1 MKKIALIYRRA
12 LWLALSGLFMLT
24 SCQAPQ
30 LVEPAVAE
38 EPGELQV
45 NLSPFGNSRRPT
57 RSIVDIAVSNPDFS
71 ALVAAVTVTGLVPT
85 LADEHTRF
93 TVFAPTNAAFAQ
105 LPAPF
110 NTAQSIAAI
119 TDQAT
124 LGTLRNIL
132 LYHVVIGQRPS
143 KSLRRGAPATT
154 AKPQVGNTDNVLY
167 FSNARGSLFVNGQV
181 EVVLADVAATNGLI
195 HAISS
200 VLIPPSQSIVG
211 IAVGN
216 PNFSALV
223 AAVLKTDLAATL
235 SENLFTVFAP
245 TDAAFAQLPA
255 PFNTAQNIA
264 QIRDAQQIETLRQ
277 ILLLHVADGQPVFAP
292 DLRPGRFVTLG
303 GLVSIDLQGGAT
315 VQGGANEQPANIVAV
330 NILANNGVIHVIDQ
344 VLLPRERGTKQ

>member
-1 MKKIALIYRRA
+1 MKKITLMYRRA
-12 LWLALSGLFMLT
+12 LSLALFGLCLLA

-30 LVEPAVAE
+30 QVDPSVAE
-38 EPGELQV
+38 TEGELQV
-45 NLSPFGNSRRPT
+45 NLSPFGNSRRPS

-85 LADEHTRF
+85 LADEHSRF

-110 NTAQSIAAI
+110 NTPQSIGAI

-124 LGTLRNIL
+124 LSTLRDIL
-132 LYHVVIGQRPS
+132 VYHVVSGARS
-143 KSLRRGAPATT
+143 SRDLRRGVPATT
-154 AKPQVGNTDNVLY
+154 AKPQGSNSDNVLY
-167 FSNARGSLFVNGQV
+167 FSNTGNGLFVNGNV
-181 EVVLADVAATNGLI
+181 EVIQADVAATNGII

-216 PNFSALV
+216 PSFSALV
-223 AAVLKTDLAATL
+223 AAVLKTGLASTL

-255 PFNTAQNIA
+255 PFNTAQDIA
-264 QIRDAQQIETLRQ
+264 QIQDEEQIGTLRQ
-277 ILLLHVADGQPVFAP
+277 ILFLHVADGQPFFST
-292 DLRPGRFVTLG
+292 DLSEGRLTTLEG
-303 GLVSIDLQGGAT
+303 QIGVELQGGPS
-315 VQGGANEQPANIVAV
+315 VQGGGNAQPANIVAV

-344 VLLPRERGTKQ
+344 VLLPRSRVTKR

>member
-1 MKKIALIYRRA
+1 MKKIMLMYRRA
-12 LWLALSGLFMLT
+12 LSLAIISLGLLA

-30 LVEPAVAE
+30 QVDPSVAE
-38 EPGELQV
+38 AEGELQV
-45 NLSPFGNSRRPT
+45 NLSPFGNSRRPSG
-57 RSIVDIAVSNPDFS
+57 SIVDIAVSNPDFS

-85 LADEHTRF
+85 LADEHSRF

-110 NTAQSIAAI
+110 NTPQSIAAI

-124 LGTLRNIL
+124 LGALRDIL
-132 LYHVVIGQRPS
+132 LYHVVSGTRS
-143 KSLRRGAPATT
+143 SRALRRGVPATT
-154 AKPQVGNTDNVLY
+154 AKPQGSNNDNVLY
-167 FSNARGSLFVNGQV
+167 FSNTGDALFVNGNV
-181 EVVLADVAATNGLI
+181 EVIQADVAATNGII

-223 AAVLKTDLAATL
+223 AAVLKTGLAGTL

-264 QIRDAQQIETLRQ
+264 QIQDEEQIGALRQ
-277 ILLLHVADGQPVFAP
+277 ILFLHVADGQPFFST
-292 DLRPGRFVTLG
+292 DLREGRLITLG
-303 GLVSIDLQGGAT
+303 GQLGVELQGGPT
-315 VQGGANEQPANIVAV
+315 VQGGGNPQPANIVAV

-344 VLLPRERGTKQ
+344 VLLPRSRATKQ